1 MNERFEQ
8 QAADAERLGWVACI
22 ISETFGR
29 FWAEA
34 TDVAEGL
41 SMATFVI

>member
-1 MNERFEQ
+1 MSGLSS
-8 QAADAERLGWVACI
+8 RLQRRKDRGGVACI